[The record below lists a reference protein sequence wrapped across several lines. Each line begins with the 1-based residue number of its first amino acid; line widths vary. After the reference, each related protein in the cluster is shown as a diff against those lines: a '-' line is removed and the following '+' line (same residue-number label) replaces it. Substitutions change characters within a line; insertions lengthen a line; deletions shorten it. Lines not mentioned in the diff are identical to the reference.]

1 MRWRGVVAVW
11 AVGLLAAAVVQA
23 LSAGEIRARAKAIG
37 GASGDATVER
47 QRVGE
52 LGDLVLAFIELSDDA
67 ARAGGEGGRRD
78 ELRGAFEAIDA
89 PLESIYQSRA
99 TQLEALTRGV
109 MDQDGDLE
117 ALYESAE
124 FRDSQGVAAASL
136 YYRNWLRYYGARL
149 YDGARRK
156 ELLAAAE
163 KGFSELATADQKR
176 DLLTESLLG
185 RGLCHLEL
193 GDTDAAVQDFKLVIA
208 DASVSPERQAKAR
221 LAMLDAYG
229 RAGRT
234 QDALR
239 FSEEILRGGGVPAG
253 DVTLVRFVRLQTL
266 FDAADK
272 AKGADGERYRREAA
286 ALMDTLRGA
295 GKGWADR
302 VDALMVARVDDPRA
316 WAGKAETPRVQWEL
330 ARLMLTKSD
339 YEGAVPLLQTLV
351 ASSDPDAR
359 ALKPEAEYW
368 LGVARFKAN
377 DPAAAAA
384 AFDAALATPGEWAGE
399 ARYLRFKAL
408 ETLVAQ
414 PAVIAAPGAAPG
426 VTPGVTPGAAPGAAP
441 GGTPGGTPG
450 ATPGATRAGPGAVDR
465 VLQERYH
472 VALVEFLD
480 KNPTHPFAYEARYR
494 LGEYEQSGGQF
505 EIAIAT
511 YARVQGDAATVL
523 RARFG
528 TLQSRF
534 ELLKGD
540 VDPAA
545 RAARLATIG
554 ADLDAVEAQSKAL
567 PAKSSDVALQELQAR
582 TTLLRAVYLSLRG
595 EGGDAQVAAL
605 LADFA
610 QRFPQQ
616 TELLPQAVRLR
627 LGALLALDRFDDA
640 QKAVTQYGAALQAE
654 QRDEQL
660 DGLATGFARAAAR
673 RKASGDAV
681 GAAAAAKTALAL
693 YGLLGA
699 SGGGKQQLAMAHL
712 QENSGDLAGAAQM
725 FAAALAA
732 DPNNLVALRGLARI
746 EEAQGKRAEAQAR
759 WATYTSRSRPGDPG
773 WFQGEYQQA
782 RLELAGGKKAESC
795 ARLSKLRPAMPG
807 LSDADLRRDLTTL
820 YDQACD

>member
-1 MRWRGVVAVW
+1 MRWRGAVAVW
-11 AVGLLAAAVVQA
+11 AVGLLAAAAVQA

-37 GASGDATVER
+37 GASGDAAVER

-99 TQLEALTRGV
+99 TQLDALTRGV

-117 ALYESAE
+117 ALYESAQ

-163 KGFSELATADQKR
+163 KGFSELATADQTR

-193 GDTDAAVQDFKLVIA
+193 GDTDAALEDFKLVIA

-239 FSEEILRGGGVPAG
+239 VSEEILRGGGVPAG

-272 AKGADGERYRREAA
+272 AKGPDGERYRREAA

-316 WAGKAETPRVQWEL
+316 WAGKAQTPRVQWEL
-330 ARLMLTKSD
+330 ARLMLTKND
-339 YEGAVPLLQTLV
+339 YDGAVPLLQTLV
-351 ASSDPDAR
+351 VSSDPDAK

-408 ETLVAQ
+408 ETLMAQ
-414 PAVIAAPGAAPG
+414 PAVSVTPAAPGA
-426 VTPGVTPGAAPGAAP
+426 
-441 GGTPGGTPG
+441 
-450 ATPGATRAGPGAVDR
+450 VDPA
-465 VLQERYH
+465 LQERYR

-480 KNPTHPFAYEARYR
+480 KSPTHPSAYEARYR

-511 YARVQGDAATVL
+511 YAQVQGDAATVL

-545 RAARLATIG
+545 RAARLAAIG
-554 ADLDAVEAQSKAL
+554 ADLDAVEAQSQAL
-567 PAKSSDVALQELQAR
+567 PAKSGDVALQELQAR

-616 TELLPQAVRLR
+616 TALLPQAVRLR
-627 LGALLALDRFDDA
+627 LGALLALDRFNDA
-640 QKAVTQYGAALQAE
+640 QQAVTQYGAALQAE
-654 QRDEQL
+654 QRVEQL

-673 RKASGDAV
+673 RKAAGDAA

-693 YGLLGA
+693 YGLVGER
-699 SGGGKQQLAMAHL
+699 GGGKQQLAMAHL
-712 QENSGDLAGAAQM
+712 QENSGDLDGAAQM

-732 DPNNLVALRGLARI
+732 APDNLVALRGLARI
-746 EEAQGKRAEAQAR
+746 EEAQGKRSAAQAR
-759 WATYTSRSRPGDPG
+759 WATYTSRSRPGDSG

-782 RLELAGGKKAESC
+782 RLELAGGKKADSC
-795 ARLSKLRPAMPG
+795 QRLTKLRPAMPG
-807 LSDADLRRDLTTL
+807 LSDADLRRDLTAL
-820 YDQACD
+820 YARACD

>member
-1 MRWRGVVAVW
+1 MRRRGVVAVW
-11 AVGLLAAAVVQA
+11 AVGLLAAAAVQA

-316 WAGKAETPRVQWEL
+316 WVGKAETPRVQWEL
-330 ARLMLTKSD
+330 ARLMLTKND

-351 ASSDPDAR
+351 ASSDPDAK
-359 ALKPEAEYW
+359 ALKPEAQYW

-408 ETLVAQ
+408 ETLMAQ
-414 PAVIAAPGAAPG
+414 PAVIS
-426 VTPGVTPGAAPGAAP
+426 
-441 GGTPGGTPG
+441 TPG
-450 ATPGATRAGPGAVDR
+450 ATPAATPGATPPAVDSA
-465 VLQERYH
+465 LQERYR
-472 VALVEFLD
+472 VALVAFLD
-480 KNPTHPFAYEARYR
+480 KNPTHPLAYEARYR

-511 YARVQGDAATVL
+511 YAQVQGDAATVL

-540 VDPAA
+540 VDPTA
-545 RAARLATIG
+545 RAARLAAIG
-554 ADLDAVEAQSKAL
+554 TDLDAVEAQSRAL
-567 PAKSSDVALQELQAR
+567 PAKSGDVALQELQAR

-610 QRFPQQ
+610 PRFPQQ
-616 TELLPQAVRLR
+616 SELLPQAVRLR
-627 LGALLALDRFDDA
+627 LGALLALDRFNDA
-640 QKAVTQYGAALQAE
+640 QQAVTQYGAALQAE

-673 RKASGDAV
+673 RKAAGDAA

-693 YGLLGA
+693 YGLVGER
-699 SGGGKQQLAMAHL
+699 GGGKQQLAMAHL
-712 QENSGDLAGAAQM
+712 QENSGDLDGAAQM
-725 FAAALAA
+725 FAAALAT

-759 WATYTSRSRPGDPG
+759 WATYTARSRPGDPG

-782 RLELAGGKKAESC
+782 RLELAGGKKADSC
-795 ARLSKLRPAMPG
+795 QRLTKLRPAMPG
-807 LSDADLRRDLTTL
+807 LTDADLRRDLTTL
-820 YDQACD
+820 YEQACD